1 MSIELQRQI
10 RGILDRLERIEKP
23 DVLLYQTGTWT
34 PALSGDGATPGTFT
48 YNAGATGGSYTR
60 EGNTVTFRGRVY
72 ITAITVAPTAGSNMR
87 ISLPTV
93 YTVATKTFVGPGHA
107 HFSQQTGITFTAG
120 YHQLGG
126 YALNGSPYIYLAQS
140 GSGVAALNIV
150 AANVGLVGGGGGAI
164 DFIFAGSY
172 EVA

>member
-1 MSIELQRQI
+1 MTDPN
-10 RGILDRLERIEKP
+10 ILRRLLDLERAYEQTRTKEVIT
-23 DVLLYQTGTWT
+23 YATGTWT
-34 PALSGDGATPGTFT
+34 PEISGDGATPGTFT
-48 YNAGATGGSYTR
+48 YTASATGGSYTR
-60 EGNTVTFRGRVY
+60 TGNTVHYRGRAY

-107 HFSQQTGITFTAG
+107 YLSQQTGITFTAG

-126 YALNGSPYIYLAQS
+126 YVLNGSPYIYLAQS

-150 AANVGLVGGGGGAI
+150 AANVGLVGGAI

-172 EVA
+172 EVT